1 MKIPQP
7 GHRVMVKKG
16 FYENDTMAFVGQ
28 RGTVLAVYRAV
39 NREMVVSVKLDSRGS
54 YDSPMVFGL
63 RQLANSNP
71 GKSNDLSRR
80 TKAMMK

>member
-1 MKIPQP
+1 MKMPEP

-16 FYENDTMAFVGQ
+16 FAENDTIAFVGM
-28 RGTVLAVYRAV
+28 RGTVVAVYRAN
-39 NREMVVSVKLDSRGS
+39 NRELVAAVKLDSRSS

-71 GKSNDLSRR
+71 GRSNDLSRR
-80 TKAMMK
+80 TKAMAK